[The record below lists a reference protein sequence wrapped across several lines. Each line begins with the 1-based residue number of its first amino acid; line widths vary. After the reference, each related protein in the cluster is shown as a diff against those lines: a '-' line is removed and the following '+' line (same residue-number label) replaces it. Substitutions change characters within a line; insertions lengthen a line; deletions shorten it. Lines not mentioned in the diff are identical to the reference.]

1 MALPQPPILA
11 PSLLAADYG
20 RVNEQVETCLSAG
33 INWLHYD
40 VMDGHFVPNI
50 SYGPK
55 FVESASSDNDAFT
68 DVHLMIENPDHYI
81 DHFVEAG
88 ADLIT
93 VHYEATRHLHRSMQN
108 IKKHGIRAGV
118 AINPATSLQVIRPIL
133 AELDLVLIMSVNPG
147 FGGQSFIPATYQRL
161 TDMATIREEENHEF
175 LIEVDGGINP
185 GNIDKAVR
193 SGADV
198 LVAGSSVFK
207 ADDIPQRI
215 HELRENAK
223 KGKEMIV

>member
-1 MALPQPPILA
+1 MPISRSPILA
-11 PSLLAADYG
+11 PSVLATHYAKVG
-20 RVNEQVETCLSAG
+20 EQVKKAVKAG
-33 INWLHYD
+33 VSWLHYD

-55 FVESASSDNDAFT
+55 FVADAASTVDAFT
-68 DVHLMIENPDHYI
+68 DVHLMIDNPDYYV

-88 ADLIT
+88 AQLIT
-93 VHYEATRHLHRSMQN
+93 VHYEATRHLHRSLQN

-118 AINPATSLQVIRPIL
+118 AINPATSLHAIEPIL
-133 AELDLVLIMSVNPG
+133 GEVDLVLIMSVNPG
-147 FGGQSFIPATYQRL
+147 FGGQSFIPATYKRL
-161 TDMATIREEENHEF
+161 TKMTEIREKHNESF
-175 LIEVDGGINP
+175 WIQVDGGIKA

-207 ADDIPQRI
+207 ADDLENSIE
-215 HELRENAK
+215 ELQENAR
-223 KGKEMIV
+223 KGKHLIV

>member
-1 MALPQPPILA
+1 MSIPQPPILA
-11 PSLLAADYG
+11 PSVLATDYSK
-20 RVNEQVETCLSAG
+20 VDEQVRESTDAG
-33 INWLHYD
+33 VSWLHFD

-55 FVESASSDNDAFT
+55 FVADTASGVDAFT
-68 DVHLMIENPDHYI
+68 DVHLMIENPDYYV

-88 ADLIT
+88 AQLIT
-93 VHYEATRHLHRSMQN
+93 VHYEATRHLHRSLQN

-118 AINPATSLQVIRPIL
+118 AVNPATSLHTIEPIL
-133 AELDLVLIMSVNPG
+133 GEVDLVLIMSVNPG
-147 FGGQSFIPATYQRL
+147 FGGQSFIPATYGRL
-161 TDMATIREEENHEF
+161 TRMAEIREKHNHSF
-175 LIEVDGGINP
+175 WIQVDGGVKP

-198 LVAGSSVFK
+198 LVAGSSVYK
-207 ADDIPQRI
+207 ADDIGQRVR
-215 HELRENAK
+215 EMQENAK